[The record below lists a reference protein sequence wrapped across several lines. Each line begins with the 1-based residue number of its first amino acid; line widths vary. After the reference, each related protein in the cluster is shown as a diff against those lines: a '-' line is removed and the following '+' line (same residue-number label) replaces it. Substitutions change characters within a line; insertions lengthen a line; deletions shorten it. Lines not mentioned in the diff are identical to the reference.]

1 MSLMV
6 IILSRSLSWWTFGSL
21 WLFWEIGLFLL
32 NLSGQLLTEFLFY
45 FFCDYEIS
53 CFVLHV
59 GGMPFLFLYFSLF
72 LKFYGFEEPALYF
85 IDSFYFF
92 LHFYLCLLLLRLFLS
107 FYLLCIF
114 FLLFF
119 LVSWRLE
126 VRLLIQR
133 FSSFLVEA
141 CSAINFPLST
151 ALAASQIF
159 CYIVFILILIY
170 LFVPFSIVLLD
181 QSLIFAMCYLID
193 KWLDHCLLFFS
204 IIDL

>member
-1 MSLMV
+1 MDIFVLELSHFFPFPLHSFHKLCKKIFKYLPDISSRIIWIWRFLLGNFKIMSLMV
-6 IILSRSLSWWTFGSL
+6 IILSRSSSWWTFGSL
-21 WLFWEIGLFLL
+21 RLFWEIGLFLL

-92 LHFYLCLLLLRLFLS
+92 LQFYLCLLLLRLFLS

-114 FLLFF
+114 FAL
-119 LVSWRLE
+119 
-126 VRLLIQR
+126 
-133 FSSFLVEA
+133 FSSFLKVG
-141 CSAINFPLST
+141 S
-151 ALAASQIF
+151 
-159 CYIVFILILIY
+159 
-170 LFVPFSIVLLD
+170 
-181 QSLIFAMCYLID
+181 
-193 KWLDHCLLFFS
+193 
-204 IIDL
+204 